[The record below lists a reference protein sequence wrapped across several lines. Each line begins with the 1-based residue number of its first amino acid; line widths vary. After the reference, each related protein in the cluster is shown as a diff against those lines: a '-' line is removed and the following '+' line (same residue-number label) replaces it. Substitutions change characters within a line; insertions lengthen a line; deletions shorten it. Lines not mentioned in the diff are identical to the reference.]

1 MALSQNPMTG
11 QMTGSMANFV
21 TSSRNGQNEIR
32 SKAFN
37 PRNANTPAQQLQR
50 ACFKLV
56 ADEYQSFG
64 GTTDEG
70 FPERESGKSGYN
82 LFVAANLPAAIDKSG
97 AEPVIDYSKLVVAN
111 GSLPQVVVQGAAIVA
126 GGISISYQTNVRVL
140 KVNASDEVVVVAKT
154 LIGEL
159 LLEKQVRGEA
169 KTGTILVDY
178 PGIKATDVKCCY
190 LFVRNA
196 DGSKASKSTYIELV

>member
-1 MALSQNPMTG
+1 MARSQNPLSG

-37 PRNANTPAQQLQR
+37 PRDANTPAQQMQR
-50 ACFKLV
+50 TCFKLV

-64 GTTDEG
+64 GATDEG

-97 AEPVIDYSKLVVAN
+97 AEPVIDYSKLLVAN

-126 GGISISYQTNVRVL
+126 GGISISYQTNVKVL

-154 LIGEL
+154 QIGEL
-159 LLEKQVRGEA
+159 LLEKQVRGED

-178 PGIKATDVKCCY
+178 PGIKAADVKCCY

-196 DGSKASKSTYIELV
+196 DGSKSSKSTYIELV

>member
-1 MALSQNPMTG
+1 MTG
-11 QMTGSMANFV
+11 QMTGSMAN
-21 TSSRNGQNEIR
+21 
-32 SKAFN
+32 
-37 PRNANTPAQQLQR
+37 
-50 ACFKLV
+50 
-56 ADEYQSFG
+56 
-64 GTTDEG
+64 
-70 FPERESGKSGYN
+70 
-82 LFVAANLPAAIDKSG
+82 LPDAIDKSG
-97 AEPVIDYSKLVVAN
+97 AEPMIDYSKLVIAN

-154 LIGEL
+154 QIGEL

-169 KTGTILVDY
+169 KTGTILIDY

>member
-1 MALSQNPMTG
+1 
-11 QMTGSMANFV
+11 MANFV

-50 ACFKLV
+50 ACFKMV

-97 AEPVIDYSKLVVAN
+97 AEPVIDYSKLLVAN

-126 GGISISYQTNVRVL
+126 GGISISYQTNVKVL
-140 KVNASDEVVVVAKT
+140 KVNASDEIVVVAKT
-154 LIGEL
+154 HIGEL
-159 LLEKQVRGEA
+159 LLEKQVRGEE

>member
-56 ADEYQSFG
+56 AEEYQSFG
-64 GTTDEG
+64 GATDEG

-82 LFVAANLPAAIDKSG
+82 LFVAANLPDAIDKSG
-97 AEPVIDYSKLVVAN
+97 AEPVIDYSKLSVAN
-111 GSLPQVVVQGAAIVA
+111 GSLPQVVVPGAAIVA
-126 GGISISYQTNVRVL
+126 GGISISYQTNVKVL

-154 LIGEL
+154 HIGEL

-178 PGIKATDVKCCY
+178 PGIKASDVKCCY

-196 DGSKASKSTYIELV
+196 DGSKASKSTYVELV

>member
-1 MALSQNPMTG
+1 
-11 QMTGSMANFV
+11 MANFV

-64 GTTDEG
+64 GATDEG

-111 GSLPQVVVQGAAIVA
+111 GSLPQVVVSGASIVA

-190 LFVRNA
+190 LFVRNT

>member
-1 MALSQNPMTG
+1 MTG

-64 GTTDEG
+64 GVTDEG
-70 FPERESGKSGYN
+70 FVERESGKSGYN
-82 LFVAANLPAAIDKSG
+82 LFMAANLPAAIDKSG
-97 AEPVIDYSKLVVAN
+97 TEPVIDYSKLVIAN
-111 GSLPQVVVQGAAIVA
+111 GSLPQVVVQGATIVA
-126 GGISISYQTNVRVL
+126 GGISIGYQTNVRVL

-154 LIGEL
+154 QIGEL

-169 KTGTILVDY
+169 KTGTILIDY